1 MEAKIDPLKI
11 LGLPKNYNIAMLREA
26 YKSMALKAHPDK
38 GGSEYLFKIVTQ
50 CYKYLAA
57 ELKKKEADKQFHE
70 LKKEFMS
77 ALERDGGGSGGSGG
91 SSGSSSRRQR
101 ESGASGSR
109 GAGEPDMDALQ
120 SLFYKG
126 TRFDQAKFNKFFD
139 ENKLKDEVHEQGYKD
154 WMKDNEVAEAPKFRG
169 SFNSQ
174 GFNNHFEQNANVNA
188 NSKHLIK
195 YQEPEALVASKRLGF
210 TELGQDNV
218 DDFSG
223 ENKSMRNLNYM
234 DYRIAH
240 TTSRMVDPAT
250 VGPRQEYTSIKD
262 LEKAR
267 GNVSYQMTEQ
277 EMYEYHMKQKALTKA
292 EEHRAAVQAAHDA
305 KVEAHYRKINGRL
318 TMGERR

>member
-11 LGLPKNYNIAMLREA
+11 LNLPKNYNAAMLREA
-26 YKSMALKAHPDK
+26 YKTMALKAHPDK

-50 CYKYLAA
+50 CYKYLSA

-77 ALERDGGGSGGSGG
+77 AIGTTDDGEVKRSRQSSGGSKSGR
-91 SSGSSSRRQR
+91 SSGSSS
-101 ESGASGSR
+101 SG
-109 GAGEPDMDALQ
+109 GEPDINALQ

-126 TRFDQAKFNKFFD
+126 SRFDQAKFNKFFD

-154 WMKDNEVAEAPKFRG
+154 WMKENEVAEAPKFRG

-174 GFNNHFEQNANVNA
+174 GFNSHFEQNAQVAA
-188 NSKHLIK
+188 NNKHLIK
-195 YQEPEALVASKRLGF
+195 YKEPEALVCSKRLGF

-223 ENKSMRNLNYM
+223 ENKSMRNLNFM

-240 TTSRMVDPAT
+240 TTTRMVDPTT
-250 VGPRQEYTSIKD
+250 VAKRQEFRNVQEF
-262 LEKAR
+262 EKAR
-267 GNVSYQMTEQ
+267 ANVAYHMTEQ
-277 EMYEYHMKQKALTKA
+277 EMYEYHKKQKAMAKA

-305 KVEAHYRKINGRL
+305 RVAAHYQKINGRL
-318 TMGERR
+318 TMGERW